1 MATFGNR
8 FLVVYSGVLTLAL
21 ALIVLLGA
29 ANIRTQKFDVLDVQR
44 INISEPD
51 GTLRAVISN
60 QAMLPGLIVKGKEY
74 PHERPQAGMLF
85 YNDEGTE
92 NGGFGFG
99 GAEGASEGSLS
110 FDAYQQDQIFTI
122 FGSTRGNASVAGMSI
137 ADRPKRNIV
146 EDIQELPEIMN
157 MSEDEQ
163 NVLMQERMASGYYG
177 QPRMFVGKQD
187 DGSTA
192 VDLMDKNGVSRL
204 RFMVSAEGEA
214 VIEFLDAEGQVTRS
228 LTPDEN

>member
-60 QAMLPGLIVKGKEY
+60 NALLPGVIVKGKEY
-74 PHERPQAGMLF
+74 PFERCQAGMVF

-92 NGGFGFG
+92 NGGLAFG
-99 GAEGASEGSLS
+99 GAEGVSDGILA
-110 FDAYQQDQIFTI
+110 FDAYEQDQIVTF
-122 FGSTRGNASVAGMSI
+122 FGRTQDNSSVAGMSI
-137 ADRPKRNIV
+137 TDRPRRSIAK
-146 EDIQELPEIMN
+146 DIQEMPEIME

-163 NVLMQERMASGYYG
+163 NALIQERTERGYYG

-192 VDLMDKNGVSRL
+192 VDLKDDNGVSRL
-204 RFMVSAEGEA
+204 RLRVSAEGEA